1 MNKMVLDIP
10 TRIETERLYLRCY
23 EPRDGPWYY
32 AMSQRNRTHLARY
45 EADNAAMS
53 LRSEEEA
60 EALMRALVTDWVARR
75 AFFLGAFDRTSGEF
89 VAQIYIGPVNWGL
102 PEFEIGYF
110 VDRDH
115 EGQGFVAEAVRAS
128 LRFLFE
134 SLGAHRVCAE
144 CDDTNLR
151 SARVL
156 ERSGFVREG
165 HFRENKRHPDGTISG
180 TLHFGLLQSDI
191 SSW

>member
-23 EPRDGPWYY
+23 EPGDGPWYY
-32 AMSQRNRTHLARY
+32 AMSQRNRAHLARY
-45 EADNAAMS
+45 EADNPARS
-53 LRSEEEA
+53 LQSEEEA
-60 EALMRALVTDWVARR
+60 EALMGDLAADWAARL
-75 AFFLGAFDRTSGEF
+75 AFFLGAFDRAGGEF

-102 PEFEIGYF
+102 PEFTIGYF

-115 EGQGFVAEAVRAS
+115 EGQGFVTEAVRES
-128 LRFLFE
+128 LRFIFE
-134 SLGAHRVCAE
+134 RLGAHRVCAE

-156 ERSGFVREG
+156 ERCGFVREG

-180 TLHFGLLQSDI
+180 TLHFGLLKSDG
-191 SSW
+191 SS